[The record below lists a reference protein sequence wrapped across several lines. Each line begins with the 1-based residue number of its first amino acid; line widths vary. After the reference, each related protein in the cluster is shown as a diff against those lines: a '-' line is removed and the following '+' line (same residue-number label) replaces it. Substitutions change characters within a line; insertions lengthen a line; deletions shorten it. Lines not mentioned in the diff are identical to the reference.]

1 VLWKQHQRHYGK
13 DGDSVL
19 CWQAATAAMN
29 PQLSSEIIANAYLED
44 ESAARAEWGAEFR
57 CDLEDLFDFDAITRC
72 VVPDRVE
79 LPPVADLSYSA
90 FVDPS
95 GGRRDAF
102 TVGIAHRDGER
113 CVVDVVRGWR
123 APFNPTGVV
132 AECATL
138 LQAYRV
144 RKVTGDRY
152 AGEWPRE
159 AFRSEG
165 IQYEVAA
172 KTKSDLYLA
181 LVAFV
186 HGEQVELPESD
197 AMLRELRSLE
207 RRRGTSGKDRVDHP
221 PGGHDDLANALAGVA
236 EMVLGRRRTAT
247 WDDLYPAETKMPE
260 GLFR

>member
-1 VLWKQHQRHYGK
+1 
-13 DGDSVL
+13 
-19 CWQAATAAMN
+19 
-29 PQLSSEIIANAYLED
+29 
-44 ESAARAEWGAEFR
+44 
-57 CDLEDLFDFDAITRC
+57 
-72 VVPDRVE
+72 
-79 LPPVADLSYSA
+79 
-90 FVDPS
+90 
-95 GGRRDAF
+95 
-102 TVGIAHRDGER
+102 
-113 CVVDVVRGWR
+113 
-123 APFNPTGVV
+123 
-132 AECATL
+132 
-138 LQAYRV
+138 V

-236 EMVLGRRRTAT
+236 EMVLGRRRAAT
-247 WDDLYPAETKMPE
+247 WDDLYPAETKKPE
-260 GLFR
+260 GLFQ